1 MSELTLLVWWWQLNR
16 EWQKKIGYIDF
27 YKIFTNVNVVLIAV
41 KTFRGLKQG
50 RRCMTLMNLRT
61 LCDVFP
67 VPVGKWKQYRMVGL
81 VKQNKI
87 KQSFVW
93 KIKARKKSENCI
105 IYIFQEIVEY
115 YFVFLDSFSL
125 VVYLNLCTKE
135 FLSYREMI
143 QFQSQTEWQSNI
155 FSRYD
160 AQFVFRSMI

>member
-93 KIKARKKSENCI
+93 KIKARKKSDNCI
-105 IYIFQEIVEY
+105 YISGNCRILF
-115 YFVFLDSFSL
+115 FFSDSFSL

-143 QFQSQTEWQSNI
+143 QFQSQTEWRSNI

>member
-93 KIKARKKSENCI
+93 KIKARKKSENCT
-105 IYIFQEIVEY
+105 YISGNCRILF
-115 YFVFLDSFSL
+115 FFLDSFSP

>member
-1 MSELTLLVWWWQLNR
+1 
-16 EWQKKIGYIDF
+16 
-27 YKIFTNVNVVLIAV
+27 
-41 KTFRGLKQG
+41 
-50 RRCMTLMNLRT
+50 MTLMNLRT

-67 VPVGKWKQYRMVGL
+67 VPVGKWKQYRMAGL

-155 FSRYD
+155 FSRLMLNLFLDRWYKIFILSY
-160 AQFVFRSMI
+160 AQVLHYVEPKNLHPCVKWLVH

>member
-93 KIKARKKSENCI
+93 KIKARKKSDNCI
-105 IYIFQEIVEY
+105 YISGNCRILLF
-115 YFVFLDSFSL
+115 FLDSFSL

-143 QFQSQTEWQSNI
+143 QFQSQTEWRSNI

>member
-105 IYIFQEIVEY
+105 YISGNCRILF
-115 YFVFLDSFSL
+115 FFLDSFSP

-135 FLSYREMI
+135 FLSYREII

>member
-105 IYIFQEIVEY
+105 YISGNCRILF
-115 YFVFLDSFSL
+115 FLDSFSL

-143 QFQSQTEWQSNI
+143 QFQSQTEWQTNI

>member
-1 MSELTLLVWWWQLNR
+1 MKVSELTLLVWWWQLNR

-93 KIKARKKSENCI
+93 KIKARKKI
-105 IYIFQEIVEY
+105 RKLHIYFRK
-115 YFVFLDSFSL
+115 L
-125 VVYLNLCTKE
+125 
-135 FLSYREMI
+135 
-143 QFQSQTEWQSNI
+143 SNI
-155 FSRYD
+155 IF
-160 AQFVFRSMI
+160 FFRFFLTSCLFKPLYERIS

>member
-1 MSELTLLVWWWQLNR
+1 MSELTLLVWWWQSNR
-16 EWQKKIGYIDF
+16 EWQKEIGYIDF

-93 KIKARKKSENCI
+93 KIKERKKSENCI
-105 IYIFQEIVEY
+105 YISGNCRILF
-115 YFVFLDSFSL
+115 FFLDSFSL

>member
-1 MSELTLLVWWWQLNR
+1 MSELTPLVWWWQLNR

-93 KIKARKKSENCI
+93 KIKERKKSENCI
-105 IYIFQEIVEY
+105 YISGNCRILF
-115 YFVFLDSFSL
+115 FFLDSFSL

-135 FLSYREMI
+135 FLSYREII
-143 QFQSQTEWQSNI
+143 QFESQTEWQSNI

>member
-27 YKIFTNVNVVLIAV
+27 YKIFTYVNVVLIAV

-93 KIKARKKSENCI
+93 KIKARKKSDNCI
-105 IYIFQEIVEY
+105 YISGNCRILF
-115 YFVFLDSFSL
+115 FFLDSFSL

-143 QFQSQTEWQSNI
+143 QFQSQTEWRSNI

>member
-1 MSELTLLVWWWQLNR
+1 MSGLTLLVWWWQLNR

-105 IYIFQEIVEY
+105 YISGNCRILF
-115 YFVFLDSFSL
+115 FFLDSFSP

>member
-1 MSELTLLVWWWQLNR
+1 
-16 EWQKKIGYIDF
+16 
-27 YKIFTNVNVVLIAV
+27 
-41 KTFRGLKQG
+41 
-50 RRCMTLMNLRT
+50 MTLMNLRT

-87 KQSFVW
+87 KQSFVR

-105 IYIFQEIVEY
+105 YISGNCRILLF
-115 YFVFLDSFSL
+115 FLDSFSL

-143 QFQSQTEWQSNI
+143 QFQSQTE
-155 FSRYD
+155 
-160 AQFVFRSMI
+160 

>member
-1 MSELTLLVWWWQLNR
+1 MKVSELTLLVWWWQLNR

-105 IYIFQEIVEY
+105 YISGNCRILFC
-115 YFVFLDSFSL
+115 FFRFFLTSCLFKPLYERIS
-125 VVYLNLCTKE
+125 
-135 FLSYREMI
+135 
-143 QFQSQTEWQSNI
+143 
-155 FSRYD
+155 
-160 AQFVFRSMI
+160 